1 MSRVYTLVH
10 VTMVTGVHCLYSVN
24 GRVEH
29 VPIYKRGHYYGV
41 LNNENCTSVEQKV
54 ADLSRVGFTMYEG
67 TTSVTLTNR
76 LFPDK

>member
-1 MSRVYTLVH
+1 
-10 VTMVTGVHCLYSVN
+10 MVTGVHCLYSVN

-29 VPIYKRGHYYGV
+29 VPIYKRGHYYGS
-41 LNNENCTSVEQKV
+41 LDDEKYTSVEHCV
-54 ADLSRVGFTMYEG
+54 AVLSRTGFTLDVG

>member
-1 MSRVYTLVH
+1 
-10 VTMVTGVHCLYSVN
+10 MVTGVHCLYSVS

-29 VPIYKRGHYYGV
+29 VPIYKRGHYYGP
-41 LNNENCTSVEQKV
+41 LNNEEFTSVDHFV
-54 ADLSRVGFTMYEG
+54 AVLSRIGFALYEG

>member
-1 MSRVYTLVH
+1 
-10 VTMVTGVHCLYSVN
+10 MVTGIFIVHCLYSVN

-29 VPIYKRGHYYGV
+29 LAIYKRGHYYGP
-41 LNNENCTSVEQKV
+41 LNNEKFTSVEHFV
-54 ADLSRVGFTMYEG
+54 AVLSRTGFTVAKG

>member
-1 MSRVYTLVH
+1 
-10 VTMVTGVHCLYSVN
+10 MVTGIFIVHCLYSVN

-29 VPIYKRGHYYGV
+29 VSIYKRGHYYGF
-41 LNNENCTSVEQKV
+41 LNDEEYTSVEHCV
-54 ADLSRVGFTMYEG
+54 ADLSRTGFAIALG

>member
-1 MSRVYTLVH
+1 MSPWLLVFI
-10 VTMVTGVHCLYSVN
+10 VLYSVN

-29 VPIYKRGHYYGV
+29 VPIYKIGHYYGS
-41 LNNENCTSVEQKV
+41 LDNEKYTSVEHYV
-54 ADLSRVGFTMYEG
+54 AVLSRTGFAIYEG

>member
-1 MSRVYTLVH
+1 MSRLLVH

-29 VPIYKRGHYYGV
+29 VPIYKRGHYYGL
-41 LNNENCTSVEQKV
+41 LNNEKCTSVEHFV
-54 ADLSRVGFTMYEG
+54 ADLSRTGFTMYER
-67 TTSVTLTNR
+67 TTLVTLTNQ

>member
-1 MSRVYTLVH
+1 
-10 VTMVTGVHCLYSVN
+10 MVTGVHCLYSVN

-29 VPIYKRGHYYGV
+29 VPIYKKGHYYGF
-41 LNNENCTSVEQKV
+41 LNDDDNYTSVEHCV
-54 ADLSRVGFTMYEG
+54 SVYSRTGFTLDEG